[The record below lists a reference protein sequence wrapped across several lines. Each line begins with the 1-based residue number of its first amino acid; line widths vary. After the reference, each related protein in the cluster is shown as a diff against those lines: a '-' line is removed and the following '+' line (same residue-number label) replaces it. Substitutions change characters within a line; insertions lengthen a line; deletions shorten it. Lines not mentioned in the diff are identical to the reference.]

1 MENELLKVAKGIDL
15 TEEEMLNIMNKIM
28 DGKLSEL
35 EIANF
40 LTNLKNKGESVEE
53 ISAGAKV
60 MRAKAEKIKV
70 RKDLYTVDT
79 CGTGGDGLNTFNIS
93 TTVAFVLASE
103 GIAIVKHGNR
113 SVSSKSGS
121 ADVLETLGVNINLS
135 PKKVEECVN
144 KIGIGFLFAPTF
156 HKAMK
161 NVAKV
166 RRSLAF
172 RTIFNLLGPLTNPA
186 SAKAQILGVFNEEL
200 TEIFASV
207 LNNLGTER
215 ALIVHGLDGL
225 DEITISDK
233 TKITELNKG
242 EITTY
247 FIEPEDFG
255 LKRSSTLEIEGGD
268 SKENAEI
275 LKGLLNGEIH
285 GAKKDILILNSG
297 AGLYIGN
304 KANSLKE
311 GVQLARE
318 ILDSGKAYKKLEELI
333 AFSNEVDKIDIG

>member
-28 DGKLSEL
+28 DGKLNEL

-215 ALIVHGLDGL
+215 ALIAHGLDGL

-275 LKGLLNGEIH
+275 LKGLLNGEIQ
-285 GAKKDILILNSG
+285 GAKRDILILNSG

>member
-28 DGKLSEL
+28 DGKLNEL

-215 ALIVHGLDGL
+215 ALIAHGLDGL

-275 LKGLLNGEIH
+275 LKGLLNGEIQ
-285 GAKKDILILNSG
+285 GAKRDILILNSG

-311 GVQLARE
+311 GVQLAME

>member
-28 DGKLSEL
+28 DGKLNEL

-215 ALIVHGLDGL
+215 ALIAHGLDGL